1 MKRKD
6 SNIDR
11 RMDSEEVVG
20 HTRLVA
26 PKGLIGGDG
35 HGRVRKIR
43 DDQSE
48 EYGIPEINI
57 FWR

>member
-1 MKRKD
+1 
-6 SNIDR
+6 
-11 RMDSEEVVG
+11 MDSEEVVG
-20 HTRLVA
+20 HARLVA

-35 HGRVRKIR
+35 DDRARKIR

-57 FWR
+57 CWR

>member
-1 MKRKD
+1 MITVSHMKRKD

-43 DDQSE
+43 DD
-48 EYGIPEINI
+48 
-57 FWR
+57 